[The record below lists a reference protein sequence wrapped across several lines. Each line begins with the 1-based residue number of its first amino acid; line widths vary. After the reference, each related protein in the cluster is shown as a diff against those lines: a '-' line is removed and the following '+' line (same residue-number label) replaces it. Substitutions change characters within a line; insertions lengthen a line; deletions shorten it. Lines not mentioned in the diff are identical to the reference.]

1 VGQFLI
7 SAFSGQCTWKLI
19 VLTCLLYFTILRVM
33 REFEKFLLT
42 SFFTIIFLGLWF

>member
-1 VGQFLI
+1 
-7 SAFSGQCTWKLI
+7 
-19 VLTCLLYFTILRVM
+19 M